1 MQDDQQN
8 KGLLQVVSGYLIWG
22 LLPIFWKTLTHVN
35 SLEVILHR
43 ILWGAVCA
51 ALYFLIQKRN
61 PLRILLTVWSTDR
74 KYLLILSALTVTANW
89 LSYVYAV
96 NSGQILQASL
106 GYYISP
112 IMLVTLGVF
121 FKEPMTRLQKAALVL
136 AVIGVL
142 YSAVRVGTIPWLSL
156 LIAGTFA
163 GYAMIKKRMGFD
175 GMKALLSDTVIL
187 FPVTLAIVLYL
198 FATGQG
204 MFLQPEAPRGSD
216 LLLMLAGPAT
226 LLPLGLFIQ
235 GTISI
240 PYKTIGFM
248 QFITPTMT
256 FLLGTI
262 VYGERFNL
270 DEFITF
276 LFIIA
281 GVLCYVL
288 SLMQSR
294 HHAKMKNKKK

>member
-1 MQDDQQN
+1 MSDDQQT
-8 KGLLQVVSGYLIWG
+8 KGLVQVVSGYLIWG
-22 LLPIFWKTLTHVN
+22 LLPIFWKTLTHVH

-43 ILWGAVCA
+43 ILWGAICA
-51 ALYFLIQKRN
+51 VLYFLIQRRS
-61 PLRILLTVWSTDR
+61 PVGILRSVWSADR
-74 KYLLILSALTVTANW
+74 KYLLILSAATVTANW

-96 NSGQILQASL
+96 TSGQILQASL

-112 IMLVTLGVF
+112 IMLVSLGVF
-121 FKEPMTRLQKAALVL
+121 FKEPMNKLQKAALVL
-136 AVIGVL
+136 AGIGVL
-142 YSAVRVGTIPWLSL
+142 YSALRVGTIPWLSL

-163 GYAMIKKRMGFD
+163 GYAMIKKRMGAD

-187 FPVTLAIVLYL
+187 FPFALGVVIYL
-198 FATGQG
+198 FASRQG
-204 MFLQPEAPRGSD
+204 VFLQPEAPSGSN

-235 GTISI
+235 GAITI

-262 VYGERFNL
+262 VYGERFSL

-276 LFIIA
+276 MFIIA

-294 HHAKMKNKKK
+294 HHAKMQNKKG

>member
-1 MQDDQQN
+1 MFNVIAVVQEGYSYWQPDF
-8 KGLLQVVSGYLIWG
+8 LLL
-22 LLPIFWKTLTHVN
+22 FAA
-35 SLEVILHR
+35 
-43 ILWGAVCA
+43 GAVCA
-51 ALYFLIQKRN
+51 SLYFLIQKRN
-61 PLRILLTVWSTDR
+61 PLRILRTVWSTDR

-89 LSYVYAV
+89 LSYVFAV

-187 FPVTLAIVLYL
+187 FPVTLAIVSYL
-198 FATGQG
+198 FVTGQG

-216 LLLMLAGPAT
+216 LLLILAGPAT

-262 VYGERFNL
+262 VYGERFDL

>member
-1 MQDDQQN
+1 MSDDQQN

-22 LLPIFWKTLTHVN
+22 LLPIFWKTLAHVH

-51 ALYFLIQKRN
+51 SLYFLIQKRN
-61 PLRILLTVWSTDR
+61 PLRILRTVWSTDR

-96 NSGQILQASL
+96 TSGQILQASL

-121 FKEPMTRLQKAALVL
+121 FKEPMTKLQKAALVL

-187 FPVTLAIVLYL
+187 FPITLAIVLYL
-198 FATGQG
+198 FVTGQG

-216 LLLMLAGPAT
+216 LLLILAGPAT

-262 VYGERFNL
+262 VYGERFNF
-270 DEFITF
+270 DEFVTF
-276 LFIIA
+276 LFILA

>member
-1 MQDDQQN
+1 
-8 KGLLQVVSGYLIWG
+8 V
-22 LLPIFWKTLTHVN
+22 H

-51 ALYFLIQKRN
+51 SLYFLIQKRN
-61 PLRILLTVWSTDR
+61 PLRILRTVWSTDR

-89 LSYVYAV
+89 LSYVFAV

-187 FPVTLAIVLYL
+187 FPVTLAIVSYL
-198 FATGQG
+198 FVTGQG

-216 LLLMLAGPAT
+216 LLLILAGPAT

-262 VYGERFNL
+262 VYGERFDL

>member
-1 MQDDQQN
+1 MSDDQQN

-22 LLPIFWKTLTHVN
+22 LLPIFWKTLAHVH

-51 ALYFLIQKRN
+51 SLYFLIQKRN
-61 PLRILLTVWSTDR
+61 PLRILRTVWSTDR

-96 NSGQILQASL
+96 TSGQILQASL

-121 FKEPMTRLQKAALVL
+121 FKEPMTKLQKAALVL

-187 FPVTLAIVLYL
+187 FPITLAIVLYL
-198 FATGQG
+198 FVTGQG

-216 LLLMLAGPAT
+216 LLLILAGPAT

-240 PYKTIGFM
+240 PYKRIGFM

-262 VYGERFNL
+262 VYGERFNF
-270 DEFITF
+270 DEFVTF
-276 LFIIA
+276 LFILA